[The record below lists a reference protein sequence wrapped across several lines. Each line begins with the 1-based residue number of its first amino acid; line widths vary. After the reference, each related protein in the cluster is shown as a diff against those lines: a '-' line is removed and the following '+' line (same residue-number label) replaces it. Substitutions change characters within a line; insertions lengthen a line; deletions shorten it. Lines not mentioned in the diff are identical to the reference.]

1 MDTLNRYR
9 QIIEDC
15 LTPYA
20 NIRYSVQDISNEAVF
35 DRSRDR
41 YVVMSQGW
49 DNNKRVHGSLIHVEI
64 IDGKVWVQRD
74 GTEVGIAIELANA
87 GIPKEDIVFGFR
99 RPEHRPLIQWGQA
112 G

>member
-1 MDTLNRYR
+1 MDSLDRYR
-9 QIIEDC
+9 QIIEAC

-20 NIRYSVQDISNEAVF
+20 DVRYSVQDVCNEAVF
-35 DRSRDR
+35 DRTRDR

-49 DNNKRVHGSLIHVEI
+49 CQNKRVHGSLIHVEI
-64 IDGKVWVQRD
+64 IDGKVWIQRD
-74 GTEVGIAIELANA
+74 GTEVGIAVELAKA
-87 GIPKEDIVFGFR
+87 GISKDDIVFGFR

>member
-1 MDTLNRYR
+1 MDPLDRYR
-9 QIIEDC
+9 EIIENC
-15 LTPYA
+15 MNPYA
-20 NIRYSVQDISNEAVF
+20 NVRYSVQDVSNEAIF
-35 DRSRDR
+35 DRTRDR

-49 DNNKRVHGSLIHVEI
+49 DKNRRVHGSLIHIEI
-64 IDGKVWVQRD
+64 IDGKVWIQRD

-99 RPEHRPLIQWGQA
+99 RPEQRTRIQWGQV